1 MNKEALAKQRLR
13 RLVAIAAIALTV
25 IGLTAAVL
33 MLTGKKTGIWP
44 LLAGDLILTL
54 TVLGLAWRALR

>member
-1 MNKEALAKQRLR
+1 MSAEEKARQRLR
-13 RLVAIAAIALTV
+13 RLVAIAAIALTLL
-25 IGLTAAVL
+25 GLSAAVL
-33 MLTGKKTGIWP
+33 MLTGKKAGIWP